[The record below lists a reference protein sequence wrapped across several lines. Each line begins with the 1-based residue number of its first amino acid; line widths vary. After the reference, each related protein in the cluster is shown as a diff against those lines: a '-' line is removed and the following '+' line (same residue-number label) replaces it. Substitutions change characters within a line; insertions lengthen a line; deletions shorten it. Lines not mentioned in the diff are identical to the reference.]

1 MLGPLLVGGFV
12 NRPQRCW
19 RAEKPSRLRCR
30 CGAFANAPYD
40 SEAIA
45 GSRKLVASGT
55 PPTVSSCADTVRKRR
70 VSADANPRRQS
81 AMVKLVGGDCRF
93 PKIGGERNASY
104 GFEVVL
110 TPSASGRVS
119 ADANPRRQSAMV
131 KLVGGDCRFP
141 KNWWRAERLL
151 RFRGCAD
158 TVRKRASF
166 CRCQPSSA
174 IRDGKTGRG
183 RSRTPR

>member
-45 GSRKLVASGT
+45 GSR
-55 PPTVSSCADTVRKRR
+55 R
-70 VSADANPRRQS
+70 
-81 AMVKLVGGDCRF
+81 
-93 PKIGGERNASY
+93 IGGERNASY

-110 TPSASGRVS
+110 TPSASGEFLQMPTLVG
-119 ADANPRRQSAMV
+119 NPR
-131 KLVGGDCRFP
+131 
-141 KNWWRAERLL
+141 W
-151 RFRGCAD
+151 
-158 TVRKRASF
+158 
-166 CRCQPSSA
+166 
-174 IRDGKTGRG
+174 
-183 RSRTPR
+183 

>member
-55 PPTVSSCADTVRKRR
+55 PPTVSSCADTFRKRASFCR
-70 VSADANPRRQS
+70 CQPSSAIRDGKTGRRRLP
-81 AMVKLVGGDCRF
+81 V
-93 PKIGGERNASY
+93 PE
-104 GFEVVL
+104 
-110 TPSASGRVS
+110 
-119 ADANPRRQSAMV
+119 
-131 KLVGGDCRFP
+131 
-141 KNWWRAERLL
+141 NWWRAERLL

-183 RSRTPR
+183 RLPVPENWWRAERLLRFRGCADTFRKRASFCRCQPSSAIRDGKTGRGRSRTPR